1 MIRRRGLIVAAAVA
15 AAMGAGLS
23 WWRHTS
29 PGTSSGMSRD
39 SSGDRARGGTALPA
53 AGDRSIGAPADEAVA
68 QLFALELK
76 GPGGEPMPME
86 QFRSK
91 RLVINFWA
99 TWCAPCIEEMPE
111 LSEMA
116 GEFSDKN
123 IVFVGIAIDQAPNV
137 ARFIEKLPVRYPI
150 VVAGSAGIGLVTALG
165 NAQGGLPFTVVLGA
179 DGRIRERYLG
189 KVPMRALRQ
198 VLTS

>member
-1 MIRRRGLIVAAAVA
+1 MPALFRPALWSVLLAVA
-15 AAMGAGLS
+15 FAAPRADAGADLTPWTGGATPPLALKDLAGNTVTLS
-23 WWRHTS
+23 
-29 PGTSSGMSRD
+29 G
-39 SSGDRARGGTALPA
+39 
-53 AGDRSIGAPADEAVA
+53 
-68 QLFALELK
+68 LK
-76 GPGGEPMPME
+76 G
-86 QFRSK
+86 K
-91 RLVINFWA
+91 VVLVNFWA